1 MATYGLHPL
10 ESLMRERIAVL
21 DGAMGTMIQGYGLSE
36 ADYRGK
42 RFRDWKGKDLKGSLE
57 LLNVTQPQIIEEIH
71 SKYLDAG
78 ADIIETNTFSGTTI
92 GSHDFLF
99 QGEPTRGR
107 KDQEFFQRVVD
118 DAGLRA
124 LVQEINFE
132 AARIARAA
140 ADRAANE
147 TGQQRFVGGA
157 MGPLP
162 VAGSISP
169 DVNDSAFRAVS
180 FDQLRQTYFDQAK
193 TLLDGGV
200 DLLIVETIF
209 DTLNGKA
216 ALFAITEALKK
227 TRRSVPL
234 MISGTVIDKSGRNL
248 SGQTVEAFIIS
259 IAHAQPLILGL
270 NCALGPDEM
279 EPFIEEVSRVAP
291 FYVGAYPNAG
301 LPDPLS
307 PTGFPETPETFA
319 PKLVAW
325 AANGWLNLVGGC
337 CGTTP
342 EHIGAIANSVRNL
355 PPRRVE
361 PRDPGSA
368 RASRARFGAP
378 AETSTNV
385 RYAKR
390 NLPHFERPWA
400 KYAIAFSTRNH
411 RQLTAPERDIVLQ
424 SIVHGHEHQQYELY
438 VACVMPDHVHVL
450 FEPQVKDQDADGQT
464 IFWSL
469 TEILQA
475 IKSATAHRINKT
487 TGTSGP
493 VWEKESFDRVIRSER
508 DLQEKFHYICRNPW
522 DARVVGQDRDYA
534 WLWTPD
540 RSSAR
545 APKTAREA
553 RALPNQS
560 AILQL
565 SGLEPL
571 KITPEFGFAVIG
583 ERTNITGSPKFSK
596 LILAGD
602 FEAALAVARQQVQ
615 GGANLL
621 DVNMDEGMIDSEAAM
636 TRFLNLIGSEPEIA
650 RIPIVIDS
658 SKWSVIEAGLKCL
671 QGKAVVNSISLKNGE
686 EEFLRQAQLIR
697 RYGAATIVM
706 AFDEKGQADNFQ
718 RKIEICARA
727 YDLLTRKAELPASD
741 IIFDPNILTIAT
753 GLEEHR
759 NYAVD
764 FIEATRWIKQNLPGA
779 RVSGG
784 VSNISFSFRGNNTV
798 REAMHAAFLFHAI
811 HAGLDMGIV
820 NAGQLAVYEEIEPEL
835 RERVEDVLL
844 NRRDDA
850 TERLVEFAERVKAKG
865 KTAVADE
872 TWRKQPVQE
881 RLKHALVKGITDYI
895 DNDTEEARRQYK
907 RPLQVIEGPLMA
919 GMSVVSDLFGSGR
932 MFLPQVVKSARV
944 MKKAVAYLMPFME
957 AEKSANAKPQGR
969 IVMATVKG
977 DVHDIG
983 KNIVGVVLQCNNYDV
998 IDLGVMV
1005 PVAKILDTAREKNA
1019 DAIGLSGLI
1028 TPSLDEMVHVAQEME
1043 RGGFRVPLLIGGAT
1057 TSRTHTAVKIAP
1069 HYRASTVHVLD
1080 ASRAVGVVNSLL
1092 NEELKSEFDKKT
1104 REDYERLRREH
1115 AAKTERKKLLTLD
1128 GARANRTPIDW
1139 NNYVPPKPEFLGL
1152 RVCASDPGSARGS
1165 RAVSGG
1171 PPETFSD
1178 THYTKRRLPHFE
1190 RPWPK
1195 YAVTW
1200 STNARQ
1206 KLSDAARKIV
1216 LDCILY
1222 WNERRYELYAA
1233 CVMPDHVHI
1242 LIEPRPKQEASDT
1255 TEFYSLTEI
1264 LHTIKSFTAH
1274 TINEL
1279 EEKSG
1284 PVWERESF
1292 DRLIRSENDLQ
1303 EKFNYITRNPW
1314 DAGIARP
1321 GEEYPWVWYPGK
1333 ETSRPAS
1340 EMDTPAACAPR
1351 KVAITIRDLVEYIDW
1366 SPFFHAWE
1374 LRGRY
1379 PAIFDDPKIGK
1390 QARELFDDA
1399 QELLEQ
1405 IVAKNLLVPRGLYAF
1420 WRANT
1425 VGDDVNV
1432 YADDTGAEKIAT
1444 FYFLRQQMQKP
1455 PGQSNHCLADYVA
1468 PIENQQ
1474 STIGNRQSP
1483 DYLGGFA
1490 VSIHGAD
1497 ELAEE
1502 FKRQHDDY
1510 SAIMTKALADRL
1522 AEAFAEYLHKQ
1533 ARIAWGFG
1541 RDEQLSN
1548 ADLMREKY
1556 RGIRPAAGYPACP
1569 DHAEKRTLFDLLA
1582 AEKNAGIKLTE
1593 SFAMHPG
1600 SSVSGLYFS
1609 HPEAKYFGVG
1619 QIGHDQAM
1627 DYALRRGEAIAAVE
1641 KRLTPNLG

>member
-1 MATYGLHPL
+1 MATNGLHPL
-10 ESLMRERIAVL
+10 EALMRERIVVL
-21 DGAMGTMIQGYGLSE
+21 DGAMGTLIQQHGLSE

-42 RFRDWKGKDLKGSLE
+42 RFHDWKGKDLKGSLE
-57 LLNVTQPQIIEEIH
+57 LLNLTRPQIIAEIY
-71 SKYLDAG
+71 SNYLETG

-92 GSHDFLF
+92 GLHDFLF
-99 QGEPTRGR
+99 QGEPASGR

-118 DAGLRA
+118 DPGLRT

-132 AARIARAA
+132 AARIARHVS
-140 ADRAANE
+140 DRVSNE
-147 TGQQRFVGGA
+147 TGGQRFVGGS

-169 DVNDSAFRAVS
+169 DVNDPAFRAVT

-193 TLLDGGV
+193 ALLEGGI

-216 ALFAITEALKK
+216 ALFAITDAFE
-227 TRRSVPL
+227 TTGRSVPL
-234 MISGTVIDKSGRNL
+234 MVSGTVIDKSGRNL
-248 SGQTVEAFIIS
+248 SGQTMEAFLIS

-279 EPFIEEVSRVAP
+279 EPFIEEVSRIAP
-291 FYVGAYPNAG
+291 FFVGAYPNAG

-307 PTGFPETPETFA
+307 PTGFPETPESFA
-319 PKLVAW
+319 PKVVAW

-342 EHIGAIANSVRNL
+342 EHIRRIANAVRDF

-361 PRDPGSA
+361 PRDPGSTPVPGVGEA
-368 RASRARFGAP
+368 VPASRTSLNQSPSLRDARTTGGQAV
-378 AETSTNV
+378 TNT
-385 RYAKR
+385 
-390 NLPHFERPWA
+390 F
-400 KYAIAFSTRNH
+400 
-411 RQLTAPERDIVLQ
+411 
-424 SIVHGHEHQQYELY
+424 
-438 VACVMPDHVHVL
+438 
-450 FEPQVKDQDADGQT
+450 
-464 IFWSL
+464 
-469 TEILQA
+469 
-475 IKSATAHRINKT
+475 ATANPS
-487 TGTSGP
+487 SGG
-493 VWEKESFDRVIRSER
+493 R
-508 DLQEKFHYICRNPW
+508 DAYAPPS
-522 DARVVGQDRDYA
+522 GGGRDGA
-534 WLWTPD
+534 
-540 RSSAR
+540 
-545 APKTAREA
+545 
-553 RALPNQS
+553 
-560 AILQL
+560 LQL

-596 LILAGD
+596 LVLAGD
-602 FEAALAVARQQVQ
+602 FEGALAVARQQVQ

-621 DVNMDEGMIDSEAAM
+621 DVNMDEAMIDSEAAM
-636 TRFLNLIGSEPEIA
+636 VRFLNLIGSEPEIA

-686 EEFLRQAQLIR
+686 EEFLRQAQLIS

-706 AFDEKGQADNFQ
+706 AFDEKGQADNLQ

-727 YDLLTRKAELPASD
+727 YDLLIHKIKFPASD

-764 FIEATRWIKQNLPGA
+764 FIEATHWIKQNLPGA

-811 HAGLDMGIV
+811 RAGLDMGIV
-820 NAGQLAVYEEIEPEL
+820 NAGQLAVYEEIEPDL

-850 TERLVEFAERVKAKG
+850 TERMIEFAERVKAKG
-865 KTAVADE
+865 KMPVADE

-881 RLKHALVKGITDYI
+881 RLKHALVKGIVDYI
-895 DNDTEEARRQYK
+895 DNDTEEARRQCK
-907 RPLQVIEGPLMA
+907 RPLEVIEGPLMA
-919 GMSVVSDLFGSGR
+919 GMSVVGDLFGSGK

-957 AEKSANAKPQGR
+957 AEKSAEAKPQGR

-1005 PVAKILDTAREKNA
+1005 PAAKILGTARERNA

-1043 RGGFRVPLLIGGAT
+1043 REGFRVPLLIGGAT

-1069 HYRASTVHVLD
+1069 HYGASTVHVLD

-1092 NEELKSEFDKKT
+1092 NEELKSKFDKQT

-1115 AAKTERKKLLTLD
+1115 AAKTEGRKLLTLEQ
-1128 GARANRTPIDW
+1128 ARANRTPIDW
-1139 NNYVPPKPEFLGL
+1139 NNYVPPKPEFLGV
-1152 RVCASDPGSARGS
+1152 RVYATDPGSPRDP
-1165 RAVSGG
+1165 RVVSGG

-1178 THYTKRRLPHFE
+1178 THYSKRRLPHFE
-1190 RPWPK
+1190 RPWAK
-1195 YAVTW
+1195 YAITW
-1200 STNARQ
+1200 STHARQ
-1206 KLSDAARKIV
+1206 QLSGAARKIV
-1216 LDCILY
+1216 LDCILH
-1222 WNERRYELYAA
+1222 WNERRYQLYAA
-1233 CVMPDHVHI
+1233 CVMPDHVHL
-1242 LIEPRPKQEASDT
+1242 LIEPRLK
-1255 TEFYSLTEI
+1255 TETSNATQFYSLTEI
-1264 LHTIKSFTAH
+1264 LHTLKSFTAH
-1274 TINEL
+1274 KINEL
-1279 EEKSG
+1279 EEKGG

-1303 EKFNYITRNPW
+1303 EKFHYITRNPW
-1314 DAGIARP
+1314 DAGIAHP
-1321 GEEYPWVWYPGK
+1321 GEEYPWVWYAGK
-1333 ETSRPAS
+1333 EASRPAA

-1351 KVAITIRDLVEYIDW
+1351 KIAISVRDLVEYIDW

-1399 QELLEQ
+1399 QELLQ
-1405 IVAKNLLVPRGLYAF
+1405 RIVAENLLVPRGVYAF

-1425 VGDDVNV
+1425 IGDDVDV
-1432 YADDTGAEKIAT
+1432 YADDTGTEKIAT

-1455 PGQSNHCLADYVA
+1455 RGQFNHCLTDYIA
-1468 PIENQQ
+1468 PID
-1474 STIGNRQSP
+1474 GGRRP
-1483 DYLGGFA
+1483 PLHDYLGGFA

-1510 SAIMTKALADRL
+1510 SAIMSKALADRL

-1541 RDEQLSN
+1541 CDEKLSN
-1548 ADLMREKY
+1548 ADLIREKY

-1569 DHAEKRTLFDLLA
+1569 DHAEKQTLFDLLA
-1582 AEKNAGIKLTE
+1582 AEKNAGVKLTE
-1593 SFAMHPG
+1593 SFAMYPG
-1600 SSVSGLYFS
+1600 ASVSGLYFS
-1609 HPEAKYFGVG
+1609 HPDAKYFGVG
-1619 QIGHDQAM
+1619 QIGRDQIT
-1627 DYALRRGEAIAAVE
+1627 DYAARRAEPIAAVE
-1641 KRLTPNLG
+1641 KRLAPNFR